1 MQPLQVAEA
10 RTCLPIEPHLLAQ
23 EANEDQPHPDRSRD
37 AGQVPAD
44 GIAVRV
50 EQEPDQADQ
59 PDERGEEHEELGS
72 GRLMAG
78 GAPPPAPERPHA
90 RPGPCATREPHPATR
105 PTGPE
110 PVPRAPGPAAA
121 CGSPEDK

>member
-10 RTCLPIEPHLLAQ
+10 RAGLAIEPHLLAQ
-23 EANEDQPHPDRSRD
+23 EANEDQPHPDRSHD
-37 AGQVPAD
+37 AGHVPAD
-44 GIAVRV
+44 GIPVRV

-78 GAPPPAPERPHA
+78 ELSPTAPERPDA
-90 RPGPCATREPHPATR
+90 DEAGGDTADP
-105 PTGPE
+105 
-110 PVPRAPGPAAA
+110 
-121 CGSPEDK
+121 D